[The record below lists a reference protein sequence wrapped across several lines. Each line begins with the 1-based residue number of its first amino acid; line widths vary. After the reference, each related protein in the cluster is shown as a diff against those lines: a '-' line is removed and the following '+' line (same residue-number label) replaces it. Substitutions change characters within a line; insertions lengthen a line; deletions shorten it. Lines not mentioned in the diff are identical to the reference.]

1 MTGVHF
7 LATKMGDGF
16 NGGVP
21 FYGSAPPA
29 DEVANIK
36 APMMVQAAENDDR
49 INAQWPEFEA
59 ALQANNVEHVR
70 HLYPG
75 TGHGFH
81 NNSTKR
87 YNEEAANLAW
97 ERTLEFFSANLS

>member
-1 MTGVHF
+1 
-7 LATKMGDGF
+7 MGDDLKA
-16 NGGVP
+16 GVP

-29 DEVANIK
+29 EAVADIK
-36 APMMVQAAENDDR
+36 ASLMIQAAENDDR
-49 INAQWPEFEA
+49 INAQWEGFEA
-59 ALQANNVEHVR
+59 ALKEHGVDYQR

-97 ERTLEFFSANLS
+97 ERTVGLFNTKLS